1 MRQRVATNQRDQRER
16 MGGPALEAAGAW
28 WARGDAPVRVAEAVA
43 PLVDGRAAMLAMCA
57 TFLTARESIWLAGWD
72 MHANLLMV
80 RGPDL
85 RAGRDGTP
93 AQLALI
99 QRLRAAGLDEEA
111 IRLWRAGGLRVKDV
125 LGFAAR
131 RGVDVH
137 VLLWGPFNPL
147 GLFHMTNNAAAQR
160 RILEARGVHCRLDKN
175 SRSPLHMAQALH
187 QKCAVVDGAVAFVG
201 GVDLTI
207 EYDGDFDRWD
217 VPAHAFTSSLRVSAL
232 GRSAHPWHDAHIALV
247 GEPARDVER
256 NIQQRWDESGHARR
270 DRYRQVTPPLRRLAK
285 IFLTGG
291 VGGATRAIRA
301 EEAGKLPQ
309 GAGPELPGGA
319 ARVQIIR
326 TIPALTYRFA
336 PAGIHGIVQA
346 YTVALRQA
354 RRFIYLESQYLW
366 LEGFNGIDTLRLGW
380 QSHYME
386 PLFAEIAAAA
396 ARGVTVAILLP
407 DHPNAGRAYTDGG
420 VAWLRRRALGAAAEG
435 RLRFFTLAT
444 SLREPDGSIHYRPIY
459 VHAKVG
465 IVDDRWATAGSANLN
480 SRGMSHDAELNVA
493 VLDGDF
499 ARGLRQ
505 SLWAEHLGLRDHAH
519 AGWPAPA
526 ALPVPASLEVAQT
539 CAPLRLAL
547 AVEALEAL
555 EAMPPGGASTSGAA
569 HTEMEAAAQALRDP
583 AAGIQYL
590 ARRADE
596 NLERLKRG
604 EPLQGQLLPYLTS
617 ADGERHELAVS
628 RELGYLDPLRAAR
641 YGVIAPHPG
650 KYT

>member
-1 MRQRVATNQRDQRER
+1 MRQRVATNQRER
-16 MGGPALEAAGAW
+16 MSGPALEAAGAW
-28 WARGDAPVRVAEAVA
+28 WARGDAPVRVAAAVA

-57 TFLTARESIWLAGWD
+57 AFLTARESIWLAGWD
-72 MHANLLMV
+72 LHANLLMV

-93 AQLALI
+93 EQLALI

-147 GLFHMTNNAAAQR
+147 GLFHMTNNAEAQR
-160 RILEARGVHCRLDKN
+160 RILGARGVHCRLDKN

-187 QKCAVVDGAVAFVG
+187 QKCAVVDGTIAFVG

-217 VPAHAFTSSLRVSAL
+217 VPAHPFTSPLRISEL
-232 GRSAHPWHDAHIALV
+232 GRSAHPWHDAHVALV

-256 NIQQRWDESGHARR
+256 NIQQRWDESGREPR
-270 DRYRQVTPPLRRLAK
+270 DRYRQVTPPLRRLVQP
-285 IFLTGG
+285 FLTGG
-291 VGGATRAIRA
+291 ARSTTRAIRSQ
-301 EEAGKLPQ
+301 EAGKMAR
-309 GAGPELPGGA
+309 GAGPEMPGGA

-346 YTVALRQA
+346 YTVAMRQA

-386 PLFAEIAAAA
+386 PLFAEVAAAA
-396 ARGVTVAILLP
+396 ERGVTVAIVLP

-420 VAWLRRRALGAAAEG
+420 VAWLRRRAPGAAAEG

-444 SLREPDGSIHYRPIY
+444 SRRESDGSIHYRPIY

-493 VLDGDF
+493 VLDDDF

-505 SLWAEHLGLRDHAH
+505 SLWAEHLGLRDQAH

-526 ALPVPASLEVAQT
+526 ALPVPAALEVAQA

-547 AVEALEAL
+547 AVEAMA
-555 EAMPPGGASTSGAA
+555 PVGAGTPGAA
-569 HTEMEAAAQALRDP
+569 GAELEAAAEALRDP

-590 ARRADE
+590 ARRADA
-596 NLERLKRG
+596 NLERLKGG
-604 EPLQGQLLPYLTS
+604 EPLQGQLLPYLTC
-617 ADGERHELAVS
+617 ADGERHGLTVN
-628 RELGYLDPLRAAR
+628 RELGYLDPLRAMR

>member
-1 MRQRVATNQRDQRER
+1 MRQRVATNQRER
-16 MGGPALEAAGAW
+16 TNGPALEAAGAW
-28 WARGDAPVRVAEAVA
+28 WARGDAPVRVAETVA

-57 TFLTARESIWLAGWD
+57 AFLTARESIWLAGWD
-72 MHANLLMV
+72 LHANLLMV
-80 RGPDL
+80 RGADL

-93 AQLALI
+93 AQRALI
-99 QRLRAAGLDEEA
+99 QRLRAAGLDEAA

-137 VLLWGPFNPL
+137 VLLWDSFNPF
-147 GLFHMTNNAAAQR
+147 GLFHMTNNAGAQR
-160 RILEARGVHCRLDKN
+160 RMLEARGVHCRLDKN

-187 QKCAVVDGAVAFVG
+187 QKCAVVDGTVAFVG

-217 VPAHAFTSSLRVSAL
+217 VPAHPFTSPLRVSEL
-232 GRSAHPWHDAHIALV
+232 GRAAHPWHDVHIALV

-256 NIQQRWDESGHARR
+256 NIQQRWDESGREPR
-270 DRYRQVTPPLRRLAK
+270 DRYRQVTPPLRRLVK
-285 IFLTGG
+285 GFLTGG
-291 VGGATRAIRA
+291 ARSTTRAIRS
-301 EEAGKLPQ
+301 EEAGRLPR
-309 GAGPELPGGA
+309 GAGPEVPGSA

-354 RRFIYLESQYLW
+354 RGFIYLESQYLW

-386 PLFAEIAAAA
+386 PLFAEVASAAE
-396 ARGVTVAILLP
+396 RGVTVAIVLP

-420 VAWLRRRALGAAAEG
+420 VAWLRRRAPGAAAEG

-493 VLDGDF
+493 VLDDDF

-505 SLWAEHLGLRDHAH
+505 SLWAEHLGLRDQAH

-526 ALPVPASLEVAQT
+526 ALPVPAALEVAQA

-547 AVEALEAL
+547 AVEA
-555 EAMPPGGASTSGAA
+555 MPPVGAGTPGAA
-569 HTEMEAAAQALRDP
+569 GAELEAAAEALRDP

-590 ARRADE
+590 ARRADA
-596 NLERLKRG
+596 NLERLKGG
-604 EPLQGQLLPYLTS
+604 EPLQGQLLPYLTC
-617 ADGERHELAVS
+617 ADGERHGLTVN
-628 RELGYLDPLRAAR
+628 RELGYLDPLRAMR